1 MTEKEFLEK
10 VNNRIR
16 ENETE
21 MLASLSKLISIPSVA
36 VEAEGPGNPAPFGE
50 DVDKAYRLMLDM
62 AKEEGFDTF
71 DADGYGG
78 HIDFDGT
85 EDGVIGV
92 VGHLDV
98 VPEGDGWDLDPYGGE
113 ISDGYVHGRG
123 AVDDK
128 GPVIASFYAMKA
140 LKECGF
146 EPAKTIRLILGL
158 DEETNWNGMR
168 YYLERTPDLPDAGFT
183 PDGDFPV
190 IRAEK
195 GIMVFDIVAKL
206 PKSRG
211 KGLELSSLTGGTA
224 ANAVPD
230 FARAVISDTT
240 GGKYDRIREA
250 AADCVS
256 AYGWDLSC
264 KGVGRSLEITARG
277 KAAHGARPELGQNAV
292 SVLMEFLGRLQFL
305 NDGVTDFIDF
315 YNERIGFDCHGER
328 IGCAL
333 EDEES
338 GKLVFNVGKAEI
350 DKDAVRLTVN
360 IRYPVSAS
368 GEEVYA
374 GIMRVLDEYGYGI
387 VKGLE
392 RLPINIDADDELV
405 TTLMDIYRAQTGD
418 TESQPLVIG
427 GGTYARAMDNIVAF
441 GARFP
446 GEPELGHQRNEK
458 ISVENMMKLTR
469 IYAEAVYELAKA
481 EEE

>member
-1 MTEKEFLEK
+1 MTDRLFLEQ
-10 VNNRIR
+10 VNNRIS
-16 ENETE
+16 ENRTE

-36 VEAEGPGNPAPFGE
+36 AETDGAEGPAPFGE
-50 DVDKAYRLMLDM
+50 DVDRAYRFMLEM
-62 AKEEGFDTF
+62 GGAAGFDTF
-71 DADGYGG
+71 DADGFGG

-85 EDGVIGV
+85 QDGVIGI

-98 VPEGDGWDLDPYGGE
+98 VPEGDGWDFDPYGGLIE
-113 ISDGYVHGRG
+113 DGYVQGRG
-123 AVDDK
+123 AMDDK

-146 EPAKTIRLILGL
+146 EPAKTVRLILGL

-183 PDGDFPV
+183 PDADFPV

-195 GIMVFDIVAKL
+195 GILVFDVVAKL

-211 KGLELSSLTGGTA
+211 KGLELSSLTGGNA

-230 FARAVISDTT
+230 FARAVISNTA
-240 GGKYDRIREA
+240 GGKYDLIRETAEECA
-250 AADCVS
+250 A
-256 AYGWDLSC
+256 AYGWDIKC
-264 KGVGRSLEITARG
+264 KGVGKSLEISVRG
-277 KAAHGARPELGQNAV
+277 KSAHGAHPEKGVNAV
-292 SVLMEFLGRLQFL
+292 TILMDFLGRLELL

-315 YNERIGFDCHGER
+315 YNKRIGNDLHGER

-333 EDEES
+333 EDEDS
-338 GKLVFNVGKAEI
+338 GTLVFNVGKAEI
-350 DKDAVRLTVN
+350 DKGSARLTVN
-360 IRYPVSAS
+360 IRYPVSAT

-374 GIMRVLDEYGYGI
+374 GIMKVLDGYGYGV
-387 VKGLE
+387 VKTLE
-392 RLPINIDADDELV
+392 RPPISIDADSELV
-405 TTLMDIYRAQTGD
+405 TTLMNIYRAHTGD
-418 TESQPLVIG
+418 DASSPLVIG

-446 GEPELGHQRNEK
+446 GEPELGHQKNEK
-458 ISVENMMKLTR
+458 ISVDNMMKLTR

-481 EEE
+481 ED